1 MGQLEWTHQ
10 ERIGWTDVDQDGLLK
25 FSSIVRFVAAG
36 YAGMFPLLSQ
46 SSRAVYFATH
56 ELQPIVRH
64 IEMARGKPTARDWTQ
79 SSLCTSQFGSASRVT
94 AAGGRAATAAT
105 TRSDW

>member
-64 IEMARGKPTARDWTQ
+64 IEMARGKPARDWTQ